1 MHHRRSSHRI
11 EIAGLWRVDPRLALG
26 HDNDGLVFPERI
38 DKLNGTFPTHG
49 QQQNRVREQYGVPY
63 REYRKSLLFVYF
75 LILRSALDGRLLAH
89 YVSLSVTRSS
99 LDVTL
104 SRKVSEARKY
114 RKTEF
119 YTVRTMIERNQGAE
133 ANPAAPFL
141 PSSKLPSSKWERS
154 KLERSYNP
162 YKHGSHGSSGRI
174 NAQDFHE
181 LSNFAQMSQGVA
193 RRLVV
198 PAQEVQVENIL
209 PRPSPHGS

>member
-1 MHHRRSSHRI
+1 MRVHEGRQLCELAQPHPLQTLGKNEQALVGHFDHLMHHRRSSHRI

-49 QQQNRVREQYGVPY
+49 QRQNRVREQYGVPY

-104 SRKVSEARKY
+104 SRKVSEARK
-114 RKTEF
+114 
-119 YTVRTMIERNQGAE
+119 
-133 ANPAAPFL
+133 
-141 PSSKLPSSKWERS
+141 
-154 KLERSYNP
+154 
-162 YKHGSHGSSGRI
+162 
-174 NAQDFHE
+174 
-181 LSNFAQMSQGVA
+181 
-193 RRLVV
+193 
-198 PAQEVQVENIL
+198 
-209 PRPSPHGS
+209 